1 MCYGGTM
8 KSNIIKY
15 IFILFVI
22 GIIGF
27 AAYKIYYKDDTST
40 QNEVS
45 NEVTEQAEVLTNMR
59 IRNCK
64 F

>member
-1 MCYGGTM
+1 M

-27 AAYKIYYKDDTST
+27 AVYKIYYKEDTST

>member
-1 MCYGGTM
+1 M

-27 AAYKIYYKDDTST
+27 AVYKIYYKEDTSI

>member
-1 MCYGGTM
+1 M
-8 KSNIIKY
+8 KSNVIKY

-27 AAYKIYYKDDTST
+27 AVYKIYYKKDTTTENEIANEIST
-40 QNEVS
+40 K
-45 NEVTEQAEVLTNMR
+45 TEVLTNMR
-59 IRNCK
+59 LRNCK

>member
-1 MCYGGTM
+1 M

-27 AAYKIYYKDDTST
+27 ATYNIYYKEGTSA
-40 QNEVS
+40 QDEVS
-45 NEVTEQAEVLTNMR
+45 NEVTEKAEVLTNMR
-59 IRNCK
+59 IRNYK